1 MATGV
6 STSLGYSIPQV
17 GGMAPR
23 AEFYD
28 SVSRRTPSLMY
39 ELNLSSYPPLFYQGK
54 FISPLTV
61 ANAPL
66 YSRFGKRVKS
76 VKNVKSITKRMCEK
90 FLESGKKINP
100 LTGKAIKKNG
110 PTYKLLMKNCK
121 LKGVKQSSASK
132 TKRLKASK
140 TKPLSVSGSLDKK
153 VVSKKL
159 NYGDLS
165 IFRGKKPD
173 LPNKRSNFNVKR
185 VKGKGN

>member
-17 GGMAPR
+17 GGMNPR

-28 SVSRRTPSLMY
+28 SVSRRTSPLMY
-39 ELNLSSYPPLFYQGK
+39 ELNLSSYPPMFYKGK
-54 FISPLTV
+54 FVSPLTV

-66 YSRFGKRVKS
+66 YSRFGKNVKS
-76 VKNVKSITKRMCEK
+76 VKKVKRKQTITKKMCEK
-90 FLESGKKINP
+90 FLDSGKKINP

-121 LKGVKQSSASK
+121 LKGVKPLSANK
-132 TKRLKASK
+132 NKPLRASR
-140 TKPLSVSGSLDKK
+140 TKPLSVSGSLNKK
-153 VVSKKL
+153 TVSKKL

-165 IFRGKKPD
+165 IFTGKKPA
-173 LPNKRSNFNVKR
+173 LPNKRSSFNLKS
-185 VKGKGN
+185 K